1 MHLPHFS
8 LIPFEVMGV
17 NEVSKSFFIVSTA
30 ETQMSHFAALILV
43 YAVCEYF
50 LFGIIR
56 INASSVFSLVRTLS
70 FEAATPLPFRGCN
83 STDPSA
89 TQFK

>member
-1 MHLPHFS
+1 MK
-8 LIPFEVMGV
+8 
-17 NEVSKSFFIVSTA
+17 EVSKSLFIVSTA
-30 ETQMSHFAALILV
+30 ETKMRHFAALIRV

-50 LFGIIR
+50 LFVIIR
-56 INASSVFSLVRTLS
+56 INASSVFSQVRTLS
-70 FEAATPLPFRGCN
+70 FEATTPLLFSGCN